1 MVAVGDGYVVAVGV
15 AVGDGYVVAVGVGV
29 GVGVGVAVAVGVG
42 AGVGVADWVET
53 GVGLEDG
60 EDEPWPGEGELD
72 GLCERSA
79 EGESDL
85 AEPDCPDGSADGPDW
100 SAEDADLVSR
110 DAGGCEV
117 VTGTAEGLGGS
128 PLAAASG

>member
-1 MVAVGDGYVVAVGV
+1 MGVGV

-29 GVGVGVAVAVGVG
+29 GVAVAVGVG
-42 AGVGVADWVET
+42 VGVGVADWVAT

-60 EDEPWPGEGELD
+60 EDELRPGDGERD
-72 GLCERSA
+72 GLCERSG
-79 EGESDL
+79 EGESGP
-85 AEPDCPDGSADGPDW
+85 AEADGPD
-100 SAEDADLVSR
+100 APDAPDAPTDDADLVSR
-110 DAGGCEV
+110 DPGCCAV

>member
-1 MVAVGDGYVVAVGV
+1 VVGVGV

-29 GVGVGVAVAVGVG
+29 EVGVGVAVAVGVG
-42 AGVGVADWVET
+42 VATGGVDWVAT

-60 EDEPWPGEGELD
+60 EDELRPGDGERD
-72 GLCERSA
+72 GFCERSA
-79 EGESDL
+79 EGESDPL
-85 AEPDCPDGSADGPDW
+85 EADGPAVPDGSDGPAD
-100 SAEDADLVSR
+100 DADLVSR
-110 DAGGCEV
+110 DPGRCEV